1 LLLALAPHPIS
12 LACPLAKVTLH
23 HRLAP
28 IDAGHGSYREPNL
41 LIEGEV
47 HAPPESRGGP
57 SGASGEDVL
66 NFVVHLDLRDRVAV
80 KQKAL

>member
-1 LLLALAPHPIS
+1 M
-12 LACPLAKVTLH
+12 V
-23 HRLAP
+23 
-28 IDAGHGSYREPNL
+28 SYREPNL

-66 NFVVHLDLRDRVAV
+66 NFVVHLDLRDRVTV